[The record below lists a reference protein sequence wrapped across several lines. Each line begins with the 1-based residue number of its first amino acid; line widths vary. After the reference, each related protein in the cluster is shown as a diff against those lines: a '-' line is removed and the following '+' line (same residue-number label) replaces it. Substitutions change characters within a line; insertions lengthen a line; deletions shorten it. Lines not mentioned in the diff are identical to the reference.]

1 MEEFVL
7 KLNLA
12 LIDRAK
18 FYHHKR
24 DFMPLCE
31 LLGVLETIN
40 SMALKELEFDGEDE
54 EIKFGLS
61 EVVKTVLDREG
72 IKLDG

>member
-18 FYHHKR
+18 FYHYKR

-40 SMALKELEFDGEDE
+40 SMALEELEFDGEDE
-54 EIKFGLS
+54 EIKIGLS

>member
-54 EIKFGLS
+54 EIKIGLN

-72 IKLDG
+72 IKFD

>member
-24 DFMPLCE
+24 DFTPLCE

-54 EIKFGLS
+54 EIKIGLK
-61 EVVKTVLDREG
+61 EVLETLLDGEG
-72 IKLDG
+72 IKLD

>member
-24 DFMPLCE
+24 DFMSLCE

-40 SMALKELEFDGEDE
+40 SMALKELEFDGEGE

-72 IKLDG
+72 IKFD